1 MMIVQ
6 SGATLSVKN
15 DELFIQEPYEP
26 EDSKADC
33 RASSTKYP
41 HVVYEDFW
49 DLTEPIGAVRW
60 WGQSGTYSG
69 IWNSCNPEGMTFRI
83 VFYEDEN
90 GVPGDMVFEYAE
102 LTPSITPTGIIYEY
116 EGYEGIFEM
125 NYFEVQ
131 LFPVCDISN
140 GWISIISTGSDHG
153 CAFLW
158 ANSPDGNKNSF
169 QTRGG
174 LVQLNDDFA
183 FSLTEQYPNAD
194 LQCDDTLTW
203 NEVQTGELVH
213 GSFSIKNN
221 GEVNSLLDWEIISN
235 PVWGENWSFIP
246 DKGFDIAP
254 SDGEITIEVSV
265 EAPHT
270 EDITWNGEIKVVNS
284 NNLED
289 YEIIPVTL
297 ITPKQRT
304 INNFIMIFLEYTNWL
319 FPIYNLL
326 MMLS

>member
-1 MMIVQ
+1 MLYIHISLDYYNNIVTVYTIGGKEIFKRKQKMKRNTKKNKLVLSIIILLLLISLLIIQ
-6 SGATLSVKN
+6 SGASFTAKD
-15 DELFIQEPYEP
+15 DELFIQEPYGP
-26 EDSKADC
+26 DDSKADC

-49 DLTEPIGAVRW
+49 DVTEPIGTVRW

-69 IWNSCNPEGMTFRI
+69 MWNSCGPEGMTFRI
-83 VFYEDEN
+83 VFYEDDN
-90 GVPGDMVFEYAE
+90 GVPGDMVSEYTD

-131 LFPVCDISN
+131 LLPFCDLSK

-183 FSLTEQYPNAD
+183 FSLTEQLPNAD
-194 LQCDDTLTW
+194 LYCDDTLTW
-203 NEVQTGELVH
+203 NDVQTGELVH
-213 GSFSIKNN
+213 GSISIRNN
-221 GEVNSLLDWEIISN
+221 GEEDSLLDWEIISN
-235 PVWGENWSFIP
+235 PVWGENWSLHQKK
-246 DKGFDIAP
+246 D
-254 SDGEITIEVSV
+254 
-265 EAPHT
+265 
-270 EDITWNGEIKVVNS
+270 
-284 NNLED
+284 
-289 YEIIPVTL
+289 L
-297 ITPKQRT
+297 IS
-304 INNFIMIFLEYTNWL
+304 LH
-319 FPIYNLL
+319 L
-326 MMLS
+326 MEK